1 MKLQSG
7 SRLKCMMW
15 AAGNTGNDFGGGGK
29 TKKQQKMLRLWD
41 AVIFQAELPLFH
53 NKCGNL

>member
-15 AAGNTGNDFGGGGK
+15 AAGNTGNDLGGGVK
-29 TKKQQKMLRLWD
+29 AK
-41 AVIFQAELPLFH
+41 
-53 NKCGNL
+53 